1 MVKVTVPGT
10 GGFTALLFGGA
21 ALARDGEAYYLVPRP
36 PKGLNP
42 IAVLRA
48 SRSAGAWQQITEEI
62 YQQEVDRLS
71 RVA

>member
-1 MVKVTVPGT
+1 LVKITVPGE
-10 GGFTALLFGGA
+10 FTALLFRTA
-21 ALARDGEAYYLVPRP
+21 ALTRDSEAYYLAPVP

-48 SRSAGAWQQITEEI
+48 TRAAGRWEKVTEEF

-71 RVA
+71 VAA